1 MYNLYWEGYEMQLS
15 KRDKSSKTQYVR
27 KSIISIGIIAFFIAI
42 IIAFVMSNKMSSKVN
57 VQKLDSGWDVIIND
71 SIYENVTLSTFRI
84 PESLKKGDTVIL
96 KTNLPEQLD
105 SDSESVTFQAILT
118 TLEARIDG
126 NSIYS
131 YGEEAY
137 EKGFVGSG
145 YHFIQLPQGSEGKEI
160 TFILKPAESGAF
172 TNITVPTVT
181 PVKYTTTAFADKNL
195 MNIFVCIS
203 LFMLGVIMTI
213 VGAITYLFESN
224 VKSLIVIGLLTT
236 VAGVW
241 SSCNTK
247 IIQIFSIDLEMCTAI
262 EYLSL
267 YVAPVPLVILI
278 IMVMRDDTPWKKK
291 LLYGV
296 LAVLVFFDVL
306 STILH
311 FTGIAHFPTT
321 LAIFHFL
328 GFATIIILAIAGH
341 SKFSNMDRSERVL
354 TVAIVVLC
362 VFAGLDILRF
372 NYSKYMWPEN
382 EMLTNSI
389 LPLGMLVF
397 VVLLVGSYIFYIYD
411 VVQDSAEDRALAQ
424 MAYTDP
430 LTGLYNRAKAE
441 KKFAKL
447 IKNKMDYF
455 LINMDLNGLK
465 KMNDKF
471 GHAKGDLLITTF
483 ADILKECFSDIA
495 TVVRMGGDEFLV
507 IIDARYEDKIKP
519 ALAKMIELEAEKSK
533 ETGMRIEASFGIS
546 SNIEDKS
553 RGPEQVYSVA
563 DQRMYKMKQNTK
575 AARRARAKKAEE
587 NK

>member
-1 MYNLYWEGYEMQLS
+1 MQLS

-42 IIAFVMSNKMSSKVN
+42 IISFVMSNKMSSKVN

-296 LAVLVFFDVL
+296 LAVLVFFDIL

-455 LINMDLNGLK
+455 LINLDLNGLK

-553 RGPEQVYSVA
+553 KGPEQVYSVA

>member
-1 MYNLYWEGYEMQLS
+1 
-15 KRDKSSKTQYVR
+15 
-27 KSIISIGIIAFFIAI
+27 
-42 IIAFVMSNKMSSKVN
+42 
-57 VQKLDSGWDVIIND
+57 
-71 SIYENVTLSTFRI
+71 
-84 PESLKKGDTVIL
+84 
-96 KTNLPEQLD
+96 
-105 SDSESVTFQAILT
+105 
-118 TLEARIDG
+118 
-126 NSIYS
+126 
-131 YGEEAY
+131 
-137 EKGFVGSG
+137 
-145 YHFIQLPQGSEGKEI
+145 
-160 TFILKPAESGAF
+160 
-172 TNITVPTVT
+172 
-181 PVKYTTTAFADKNL
+181 
-195 MNIFVCIS
+195 
-203 LFMLGVIMTI
+203 MTI

-296 LAVLVFFDVL
+296 LAVLVFFDIL

-471 GHAKGDLLITTF
+471 GHAKGHLLITTF

-553 RGPEQVYSVA
+553 KGPEQVYSVA

>member
-1 MYNLYWEGYEMQLS
+1 MQLS

-105 SDSESVTFQAILT
+105 SDLESVTFQAILT

-195 MNIFVCIS
+195 VNIFVCIS
-203 LFMLGVIMTI
+203 LFVLGVIMTI

-296 LAVLVFFDVL
+296 LAVLVFFDIL

-553 RGPEQVYSVA
+553 KGPEQVYSVA

>member
-1 MYNLYWEGYEMQLS
+1 MQLLNLE
-15 KRDKSSKTQYVR
+15 KFSKTHYVR
-27 KSIISIGIIAFFIAI
+27 KSIISVGIIAFFIAI
-42 IIAFVMSNKMSSKVN
+42 IVAFFLSNKIESKVSA
-57 VQKLDSGWDVIIND
+57 QKMDGGWDVIIND

-96 KTNLPEQLD
+96 KTNLPDQLD
-105 SDSESVTFQAILT
+105 SNLVSITFQAILT
-118 TLEARIDG
+118 TIDARIDG

-131 YGEEAY
+131 YGEDDY
-137 EKGFVGSG
+137 EKGFVPSG
-145 YHFIQLPQGSEGKEI
+145 YHFIQLPAGSEGKEI
-160 TFILKPAESGAF
+160 TFVLKPAETGAF
-172 TNITVPTVT
+172 TNIAVPTIT
-181 PVKYTTTAFADKNL
+181 PVKYTMTAFADKNIL
-195 MNIFVCIS
+195 NIFVCIF
-203 LFMLGVIMTI
+203 LFMLGIIITI
-213 VGAITYLFESN
+213 VGAITYFFDSN

-236 VAGVW
+236 VAGIW

-247 IIQIFSIDLEMCTAI
+247 VLQIFSINMEMSTAL

-278 IMVMRDDTPWKKK
+278 IMVMRDDTAWKKK

-296 LAVLVFFDVL
+296 LIVLILFDVI

-311 FTGIAHFPTT
+311 FTGVAHYPST
-321 LAIFHFL
+321 LALFHFL

-341 SKFSNMDRSERVL
+341 SKFSNMDRTERLL
-354 TVAIVVLC
+354 TIAIVVLC

-372 NYSKYMWPEN
+372 NYSKYLWPEN

-397 VVLLVGSYIFYIYD
+397 VVMLVGSYIFYIYD
-411 VVQDSAEDRALAQ
+411 VVQDSAEDKALTQ
-424 MAYTDP
+424 MAYNDP

-441 KKFAKL
+441 KRFAKL
-447 IKNKMDYF
+447 LKNKMDYF
-455 LINMDLNGLK
+455 LINLDLNGLK
-465 KMNDKF
+465 MMNDKY

-483 ADILKECFSDIA
+483 ADILKECFNDIA

-519 ALAKMIELEAEKSK
+519 ALAEMIKLEAEKSK
-533 ETGMRIEASFGIS
+533 DMGMRIEASFGIS
-546 SNIEDKS
+546 SNIEDRS

-575 AARRARAKKAEE
+575 AARRARAKAKAQQ
-587 NK
+587 NQ

>member
-1 MYNLYWEGYEMQLS
+1 MQLLN
-15 KRDKSSKTQYVR
+15 KDKSNKTQYVR
-27 KSIISIGIIAFFIAI
+27 KSIISIGVIAFFIAA

-84 PESLKKGDTVIL
+84 PETLKKGDTIIL

-126 NSIYS
+126 NSIYT

-160 TFILKPAESGAF
+160 TFILKPSETGAF
-172 TNITVPTVT
+172 TNIVVPTVT

-195 MNIFVCIS
+195 MNIFICIFLS
-203 LFMLGVIMTI
+203 MLGVIITI
-213 VGAITYLFESN
+213 VGAIAYLFESN
-224 VKSLIVIGLLTT
+224 VKSLVVIGLLTT

-278 IMVMRDDTPWKKK
+278 IMVMRDDTAWKKK

-296 LAVLVFFDVL
+296 LAVLISFDIL

-341 SKFSNMDRSERVL
+341 SKFSNMDRTERVL

-424 MAYTDP
+424 MAYTDS

-447 IKNKMDYF
+447 LKNKMDYF
-455 LINMDLNGLK
+455 LINLDLNGLK

-575 AARRARAKKAEE
+575 AARRARAKAKAQQ
-587 NK
+587 NQQ

>member
-1 MYNLYWEGYEMQLS
+1 MQLS
-15 KRDKSSKTQYVR
+15 KRDKSSKTKYVR

-172 TNITVPTVT
+172 TNVTVPTVT

-195 MNIFVCIS
+195 VNIFVCIS
-203 LFMLGVIMTI
+203 LFVLGVIMTI

-236 VAGVW
+236 VAGIW

-278 IMVMRDDTPWKKK
+278 IMVMRDETPWKKK

-306 STILH
+306 STVLH

-447 IKNKMDYF
+447 LKNKMDYF
-455 LINMDLNGLK
+455 LINLDLNGLK

-507 IIDARYEDKIKP
+507 IIDARHEDKIKP

-563 DQRMYKMKQNTK
+563 DQRMYKMKQNMK

-587 NK
+587 NN